1 MTDKQAQ
8 YRPKFSRIWER
19 YDEAAKDNAV
29 HMREILEQA
38 LDALE
43 AAERHIVI
51 TERVAGEKLEAK
63 DKQLTDSESRVRQQ
77 NRNVCEIFDENTVL
91 RKRIAEQQRSLDQR
105 EFLLSSADQVQREYA
120 EALGCAGDN
129 ESILEAIDDMKKRIA
144 ELESSET
151 QLIDERDNAES
162 ALNDAYKAVM
172 GQAPEWSNWFSFA
185 DAIDEMELAC
195 GLWRNQT
202 EDVIQFR
209 ARIAELEAKLQ
220 AADKLQDSAF
230 RHGLQCGF
238 SYGQTND
245 QAGFEQCMASYSQKE
260 KSNGC

>member
-51 TERVAGEKLEAK
+51 TERVAGEKLEAA
-63 DKQLTDSESRVRQQ
+63 E
-77 NRNVCEIFDENTVL
+77 
-91 RKRIAEQQRSLDQR
+91 KRIAEQQRSLDHR
-105 EFLLSSADQVQREYA
+105 EFLLLSADQVQREYA

-144 ELESSET
+144 ELESENAYIRNRHKELD
-151 QLIDERDNAES
+151 LIIGKNI
-162 ALNDAYKAVM
+162 LVM
-172 GQAPEWSNWFSFA
+172 
-185 DAIDEMELAC
+185 
-195 GLWRNQT
+195 
-202 EDVIQFR
+202 
-209 ARIAELEAKLQ
+209 Q
-220 AADKLQDSAF
+220 AAIIEWQGTGDAKN
-230 RHGLQCGF
+230 GLAWIYNTLFGP
-238 SYGQTND
+238 GELPD
-245 QAGFEQCMASYSQKE
+245 EAEKDAQAYFDRKCAPLDEELMALHQWFWEQSKAERAVLASVRGE
-260 KSNGC
+260 